1 MSTSAV
7 SSSNISSYR
16 RHTHSSSSFLRT
28 NEKVNCKRYSLAL
41 TRANTDL
48 LPNKTSYI
56 MNNKRHQ
63 SISVNNASLTSLN
76 NDNDLSTLNLDDSIL
91 NKSIDFR
98 LDNSLT
104 KSTESLRT
112 LNKRSNSL
120 HQDSASSFTNLKRN
134 SLFISNSNL
143 NSVSVSVQKKQNKS
157 SITSRNRKNSNIQIV
172 NDPVVS
178 NRYAITA
185 SLSSDAQFAMFKA
198 YEDLLYQ
205 ELKAIYPNID
215 SLILTKRLNI
225 TNSSTT
231 QVDDIENKNKDE
243 IRKLKISNHIQ
254 TGIKILDL
262 VRKMNKE
269 NKTTNNNNNNNTITN
284 SISSSNFT
292 NSNTNSTNVVS
303 FCLTINNNSN
313 SKRRSSI
320 LLNKSQTKQLLSN
333 VASSTAITVI
343 DEGDEMEK
351 STADLY
357 NEKDP
362 LGLYIKWIGMLEK
375 DYLI

>member
-269 NKTTNNNNNNNTITN
+269 NKTTNNNNNTITN

-303 FCLTINNNSN
+303 FCLTVNNNSN

>member
-269 NKTTNNNNNNNTITN
+269 NKTTNNNNNTITN

-303 FCLTINNNSN
+303 FCLTVNNNSN
-313 SKRRSSI
+313 NKRRSSI